1 MPFSE
6 LIQGIFLFINTPKL
20 LVTFAKLL
28 NFATFTNLFRRRKPP
43 RIGKTQTKIYMNDID
58 SNKKVVRRFW
68 LTDFS
73 LDNKTTIY
81 LLAIILMIFG
91 AVSYNRM
98 PKELF
103 PEIVIPTVYVQ
114 TIYPGNPPI
123 DMENLVTRPLEKELE
138 TIKGLKEINSTS
150 SQDVSSIFLE
160 FNTNV
165 DIKKALQEAKD
176 AIDNAK
182 SELPDD
188 LPADPMAMDIDFSE
202 FPIVFIN
209 LSGDYSLEELKKYAE
224 YLEDQIEQ
232 YPEIS
237 KVEIKGLND
246 REIQV
251 DIDPYKME
259 SMQISFND
267 IESAI
272 GFENISMAS
281 GQIRQGNTRMTISVL
296 GEFKSVEEIK
306 NIIVKQEFGK
316 VVHLM
321 DIADVKDGFAE
332 PNSFSRLN
340 KQPVVALN
348 VIKKGGENLL
358 NATDKIFKLL
368 DDSKANRSLPKDLKV
383 TITNDQSDIVRRQLH
398 ELENSMILGI
408 ILVVL
413 VLYFFLGGRNSMFVA
428 LAIPLSM
435 FISFFIFSMMDYK
448 LNMMMIFSLILALG
462 MLVDDAIVTVE
473 NTFRHVEKGYTR
485 EESSRI
491 AVGEVAIPVITSTL
505 TTLAAFF
512 PLLFWKSM
520 IGEFMQYLP
529 IVLIITLA
537 SSLFVALS
545 ITPVLTASFMKAG
558 DPFSAPKR
566 KRSLII
572 VGIMLVFATIFYVS
586 GNNKLGSLLVI
597 FAFLGIANLLFLN
610 RAGRYFYNHFLNW
623 LDNKYQTILK
633 YALKKRHPYY
643 FLLGAIG
650 LLFFT
655 IFLMVVRQ
663 PKVVFFPSA
672 DPQYINI
679 LATLPVGTDIHATD
693 TLMMKV
699 EKDVFEILEPYKS
712 VVKSVQTT
720 VGNGARGENDFMD
733 ASETPNKGL
742 ITVTFVDYEL
752 RGDVSSWDVMK
763 KFTDNLINRYPGVL
777 MSVEKQ
783 NEGPPTGKAINLEII
798 GEDFDKLVSL
808 SDSIEMAIAQSGIQ
822 GIEGLKLDINLG
834 KPELLVHIDREKA
847 RQFGLS
853 TGQIAMT
860 LRTALFGRDLS
871 DYKVGEDEFPIQ
883 LRLKKEYR
891 NSMASLMNMKI
902 TFRDMLTGKI
912 KQIPISAVADITY
925 TTTFESVKRKD
936 LKRVVTLYSNVLK
949 GYNGTE
955 INTELKTLL
964 SNYPM
969 PVGYEYKFTGEQ
981 EEQQDAMA
989 FLVTALLGALA
1000 LILLITVTQF
1010 NSIVKPLII
1019 MVSVL
1024 LSTIGVFGGLAT
1036 FKMDFVIIMTGI
1048 GIISLAGIVVKNAI
1062 VLIDYVDLT
1071 KLRKRFELGL
1081 DKKATLPIDL
1091 EVECVIQAGKT
1102 RLRPVLLTALT
1113 AILGLIPLA
1122 AGLNINFNTFL
1133 ESFQPHIYFGGD
1145 NVAFWGPISWTIIFG
1160 LTFSTLL
1167 TLIIVP
1173 VIYHILYRG
1182 KIRISKILR
1191 RQG

>member
-1 MPFSE
+1 
-6 LIQGIFLFINTPKL
+6 
-20 LVTFAKLL
+20 
-28 NFATFTNLFRRRKPP
+28 
-43 RIGKTQTKIYMNDID
+43 MNDID
-58 SNKKVVRRFW
+58 NNKKVVRRFW
-68 LTDFS
+68 LTDIS
-73 LDNKTTIY
+73 LDNKITIY
-81 LLAIILMIFG
+81 LLVVILMIFG
-91 AVSYNRM
+91 AVSYTRM

-165 DIKKALQEAKD
+165 DIKVALQDVKD

-188 LPADPMAMDIDFSE
+188 LPQDPMAMDIDFTE
-202 FPIVFIN
+202 FPIIYIN

-224 YLEDQIEQ
+224 YLEDEIEQ
-232 YPEIS
+232 FPEIS

-246 REIQV
+246 REVKV
-251 DIDPYKME
+251 DIDQYKME
-259 SMQISFND
+259 SLQISFND

-296 GEFKSVEEIK
+296 GEFKSVDELK
-306 NIIVKQEFGK
+306 QIIVKQEFGE
-316 VVHLM
+316 VVHLE
-321 DIADVKDGFAE
+321 DIGDVVDGYADPKD
-332 PNSFSRLN
+332 FSRLN
-340 KQPVVALN
+340 RQPVVTLN

-368 DDSKANRSLPKDLKV
+368 DDSKANRLLPKDLKI
-383 TITNDQSDIVRRQLH
+383 TITNDQSDVIRRQLH

-435 FISFFIFSMMDYK
+435 FISFFIFSMMDYR

-473 NTFRHVEKGYTR
+473 NTFRHVEKGYSR
-485 EESSRI
+485 EDSSRI

-505 TTLAAFF
+505 TTLAAFV

-520 IGEFMQYLP
+520 IGEFMKYLP

-558 DPFSAPKR
+558 DPFTAPKR

-572 VGIMLVFATIFYVS
+572 VTALLVLATLFYVS
-586 GNNKLGSLLVI
+586 GWNKMGSLTII
-597 FAFLGIANLLFLN
+597 FAVLGIANLLFLN
-610 RAGRYFYNHFLNW
+610 KAGRYFYNHFLNW
-623 LDNKYQTILK
+623 LDNNYHAILR

-643 FLLGAIG
+643 FLAGAI
-650 LLFFT
+650 LLFFFT
-655 IFLMVVRQ
+655 IFLMGVRQ
-663 PKVVFFPSA
+663 PKVVFFPST
-672 DPQYINI
+672 DPQYVNI

-693 TLMMKV
+693 TFMMKL
-699 EKDVFEILEPYKS
+699 ENDVFGLLEPYKS
-712 VVKSVQTT
+712 VLKSVQTI
-720 VGNGARGENDFMD
+720 VGNGAKGENDFMD

-742 ITVTFVDYEL
+742 ITVTFIDFEL
-752 RGDVSSWDVMK
+752 RGGISTWDVMK
-763 KFTDNLINRYPGVL
+763 EFTDHLINRYPGAQIA
-777 MSVEKQ
+777 VEKQ
-783 NEGPPTGKAINLEII
+783 SEGPPTGKAINMEII
-798 GEDFDKLVSL
+798 GEDFDKLIAL
-808 SDSIEMAIAQSGIQ
+808 ADSIELAIAQSGIP
-822 GIEGLKLDINLG
+822 GIEGMKLDVNLG

-847 RQFGLS
+847 RQVGIS

-860 LRTALFGRDLS
+860 LRTALFGREIS
-871 DYKVGEDEFPIQ
+871 EFKVGEEEYPIQ
-883 LRLKKEYR
+883 LRLQEKFR
-891 NSMASLMNMKI
+891 NNMSSLMNQKI
-902 TFRDMLTGKI
+902 TFRDMVTGKI
-912 KQIPISAVADITY
+912 RQVPISSVAEVSY

-955 INTELKTLL
+955 INSELKDLM
-964 SNYPM
+964 SHYKM
-969 PVGYEYKFTGEQ
+969 PEGYEYKFTGEQ
-981 EEQQDAMA
+981 EEQQESIV
-989 FLVTALLGALA
+989 FLVGALFGALA

-1010 NSIVKPLII
+1010 NSIIKPLII

-1062 VLIDYVDLT
+1062 VLIDYIDLT

-1081 DKKATLPIDL
+1081 DKKANLPMDL

-1113 AILGLIPLA
+1113 AILGLLPLA

-1133 ESFQPHIYFGGD
+1133 ESGNPHIYFGGD
-1145 NVAFWGPISWTIIFG
+1145 NVAFWGPLSWTIIFG

-1182 KIRISKILR
+1182 KVWLKNISHKMA
-1191 RQG
+1191 